1 MSPTFDPHE
10 GLIIV
15 HTEVVGI
22 SGSAIL
28 QLALDTGATTTVINS
43 GMLLSIGYDPAL
55 SSDRVQITTG
65 SGVEFVPRLVMKR
78 LIALGREL
86 TDFSVLCHTLPPSAG
101 VDGLLGLDFLRGY
114 TLRVDFKDGAVTL
127 ESE

>member
-1 MSPTFDPHE
+1 MSPTFDPHQ

-15 HTEVVGI
+15 NAEIVGI

-65 SGVEFVPRLVMKR
+65 SGVEFVPRLIMKR
-78 LIALGREL
+78 LSALGSEL
-86 TDFSVLCHTLPPSAG
+86 TDFSVLSHTLPPSAG
-101 VDGLLGLDFLRGY
+101 VDGLLGLDFLRGN
-114 TLRVDFKDGAVTL
+114 TLRINFKDGAITL